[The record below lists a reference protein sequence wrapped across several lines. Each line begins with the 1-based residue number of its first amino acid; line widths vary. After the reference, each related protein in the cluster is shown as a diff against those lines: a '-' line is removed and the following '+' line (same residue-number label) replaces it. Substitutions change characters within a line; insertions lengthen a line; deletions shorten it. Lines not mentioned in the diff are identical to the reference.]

1 MESEESEILITVLK
15 NFAFKG
21 NRSGVVVKGI
31 CEVQNF
37 LREI

>member
-1 MESEESEILITVLK
+1 MESEESEITVLK